1 MRYRENI
8 SKTSQVPLC
17 NRPIKLKKLIIFSVL
32 ITYIIIVFSGCAPTI
47 KTKKLVPAKYHEA
60 AKLKRISV
68 LPFDGPMGNQVRAD
82 IEALLLTILVNDEQY
97 FSIIERNAIDKIFL
111 EQSLQL
117 SGAVNETTAVEIG
130 KLAGVQGIVMGTVT
144 QSTIEENPYSVEKSK
159 CISKGKNGKCKEWQ
173 QYRVNCRERNAYFSF
188 TPKFID
194 VATGEIAA
202 SEALSGHVSHETCSD
217 SGRPLKS
224 RQELLAEAKKY
235 ALEKLGKLVAPYNED
250 FEIKLLIKDDSKVP
264 PEAKKNINDGVKW
277 AKAGR
282 VDRACEFW
290 NEASNLHPYG
300 YAIYYLLGVCSELSG
315 DLDKALSYYEKADTN
330 ASSPV
335 DEISEAIGRI
345 TISIE
350 KQKKIDEV
358 LNE

>member
-1 MRYRENI
+1 MHNRE
-8 SKTSQVPLC
+8 KTGKAFQVPLW
-17 NRPIKLKKLIIFSVL
+17 NRPIKLKRLIICSVL
-32 ITYIIIVFSGCAPTI
+32 LTCIIIFFSGCAPTI
-47 KTKKLVPAKYHEA
+47 KTKTLVPAKYHEA
-60 AKLKRISV
+60 AKLRRISI

-82 IEALLLTILVNDEQY
+82 IESLLLTIRVNDEQY
-97 FSIIERNAIDKIFL
+97 FSIMERTAIDKIFL
-111 EQSLQL
+111 EQNLQI

-159 CISKGKNGKCKEWQ
+159 CISKNQDGSCKEWQ
-173 QYRVNCRERNAYFSF
+173 QYWVNCRERNAYFSF

-202 SEALSGHVSHETCSD
+202 SEVLSGHVNDETCLD

-224 RQELLAEAKKY
+224 RHELLSEAKRY
-235 ALEKLGKLVAPYNED
+235 ALEKLRKLVAPYD
-250 FEIKLLIKDDSKVP
+250 VDVEIKLLTEDDSKIP
-264 PEAKKNINDGVKW
+264 PEAKENINNGIKW
-277 AKAGR
+277 VKAGR

-290 NEASNLHPYG
+290 NEAFHLHPYG

-315 DLDKALSYYEKADTN
+315 DLNKALSYYEKADRNTG
-330 ASSPV
+330 SPI
-335 DEISEAIGRI
+335 DEIREAIDRV
-345 TISIE
+345 TVSIE
-350 KQKKIDEV
+350 KQKKLDEV